1 MELGP
6 LRTMKEEQN
15 LNGKI
20 AALNKFVSK
29 VTEKCLPFFRTLR
42 KSFEW
47 TDECHKV
54 FEDLK
59 KYLSSPPLF
68 NPVQARRRTLPLHS
82 GFASSS
88 QCDLSKRRGRIA
100 TARLFYKQ
108 GIPRSGRKIPQDGEV
123 GLCTYNNCVEAQTI
137 FPGPHHRSSDEP
149 TFEKRNKQPRGGRK
163 DGLMGN

>member
-6 LRTMKEEQN
+6 LRTVKEIQN

-29 VTEKCLPFFRTLR
+29 VMEKCLPFFCTLR

-47 TDECHKV
+47 TDECQKV

-59 KYLSSPPLF
+59 KYRSCPPLF

-82 GFASSS
+82 SFASSS
-88 QCDLSKRRGRIA
+88 QCDLSKRRGRIT

-108 GIPRSGRKIPQDGEV
+108 GISRRRRKVPQDGEV
-123 GLCTYNNCVEAQTI
+123 GLCTCN
-137 FPGPHHRSSDEP
+137 
-149 TFEKRNKQPRGGRK
+149 
-163 DGLMGN
+163 DGAKA